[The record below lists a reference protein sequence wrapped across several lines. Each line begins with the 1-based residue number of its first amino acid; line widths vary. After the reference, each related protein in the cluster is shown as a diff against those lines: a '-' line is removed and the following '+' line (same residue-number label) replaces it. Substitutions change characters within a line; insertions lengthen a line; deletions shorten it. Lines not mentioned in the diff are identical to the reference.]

1 MFKPPLQKRNQLSPA
16 VQLSMTADKQYS
28 LSTSILSSL
37 IGLVIGISIFILLN
51 LFIKV
56 VIYCTKRQHGPDMN
70 MGIEHESHTPN
81 TPLHPLANYTRR
93 PAFTTVETMPGHA
106 LSDMDRDIKLQTA
119 NCQDLRTLKQQYLG
133 YTGDSD
139 LITHGH

>member
-1 MFKPPLQKRNQLSPA
+1 MFKPPLRKRNQLSQA
-16 VQLSMTADKQYS
+16 VQLGMAADKQCS

-37 IGLVIGISIFILLN
+37 IGLAIGIFIFILLN

-56 VIYCTKRQHGPDMN
+56 AIYCTKRQHGPD
-70 MGIEHESHTPN
+70 

-119 NCQDLRTLKQQYLG
+119 NCQDLR
-133 YTGDSD
+133 D
-139 LITHGH
+139 LEAAIPRIHQ